1 MNKPIGCP
9 PTKEEDKL
17 CDEVVTILKEDP
29 NFWSEHQCMY
39 KSSHADGRHHILKN
53 LRDPNWKGM
62 PNTKIVGLIIIK
74 QMKSE
79 RKQAESEREQA
90 ELEEELDMRSLGW
103 IRKNRFMLVD
113 RTATTPYFSPM
124 HDKAAMKY
132 VQFALN
138 NVNPPPALWKAP
150 FIPPQDV
157 EKSVHL
163 EGMVVSEAAKIIEAV
178 LVRLGLGKCVTI
190 ATHRIIAG
198 IECDIVLLVG
208 SQLIPFAAIEVK
220 KPGPSN
226 FDDNCIFSPDSQ
238 DTRVGRVAGQNFDQL
253 NALALMGFSSLCGM
267 ITNGNK
273 FMITS
278 TAKFSLG
285 EQEDWNLNGKMHSP
299 WNILSQVVL
308 EQKLMGF
315 IERETPPV
323 GAPTAVKHHLF
334 VSQVVSLPNGEDVV
348 KLIAIFIHY
357 ACNSVAQLVLGKPEL
372 KELSCQVLRLK
383 ERHGPSMHCSFQ
395 KMQIPWIELSL
406 CVDFDMTKEIFL
418 ICHLGCGMNGD
429 CCLAVMPR
437 GEQCCAIKFFVRQD
451 DCSSHLKLAK
461 DELESWQKV
470 YGRDDS
476 LPKCCLGY
484 LPGDDAYL
492 CMPYLMPIPKA
503 ECLARFADGS
513 VEDALKCF
521 ADS

>member
-1 MNKPIGCP
+1 MNEPIGCP

-39 KSSHADGRHHILKN
+39 ESSHADGRRHILKN

-62 PNTKIVGLIIIK
+62 PNTRIVALIIVI
-74 QMKSE
+74 QAKSE
-79 RKQAESEREQA
+79 RKQVESERKQTGSERKQTELDRKQAELDRNIA
-90 ELEEELDMRSLGW
+90 ELEEELDARSLEW

-113 RTATTPYFSPM
+113 RTATTPHFSPT

-132 VQFALN
+132 VPFELN

-150 FIPPQDV
+150 FTPPQDV
-157 EKSVHL
+157 GKSVHS

-178 LVRLGLGKCVTI
+178 LVGLGLGKCVTI

-198 IECDIVLLVG
+198 VECDIVLLVG

-238 DTRVGRVAGQNFDQL
+238 DTRAGRVAGQNFDQL

-278 TAKFSLG
+278 TATFPLG
-285 EQEDWNLNGKMHSP
+285 EQEDWNLNGKMRDL
-299 WNILSQVVL
+299 WNTLSQVSP
-308 EQKLMGF
+308 EQKLMEF
-315 IERETPPV
+315 IERETPPA
-323 GAPTAVKHHLF
+323 GAPTAVKRHLF

-348 KLIAIFIHY
+348 KLIATFIRY

-372 KELSCQVLRLK
+372 KDLSCRVLRLK
-383 ERHGPSMHCSFQ
+383 ERQGPSMRCSFQ
-395 KMQIPWIELSL
+395 KMQIPRIELSS
-406 CVDFDMTKEIFL
+406 CVNFDTTKEIFL
-418 ICHLGCGMNGD
+418 ICHLGCGANGD
-429 CCLAVMPR
+429 CCLAVTPR
-437 GEQCCAIKFFVRQD
+437 GEQCCAVKFFVRQD
-451 DCSSHLKLAK
+451 DCSGKMTVQA
-461 DELESWQKV
+461 
-470 YGRDDS
+470 
-476 LPKCCLGY
+476 
-484 LPGDDAYL
+484 
-492 CMPYLMPIPKA
+492 
-503 ECLARFADGS
+503 
-513 VEDALKCF
+513 
-521 ADS
+521 